1 MRPPQTPRKEGLATH
16 SPKSTEWFIVNKTCL
31 KNCLYL
37 LNKEQEDEECDA
49 TKMP

>member
-1 MRPPQTPRKEGLATH
+1 MTYILWLKSRPAKDEISVR
-16 SPKSTEWFIVNKTCL
+16 I
-31 KNCLYL
+31 NCAIL